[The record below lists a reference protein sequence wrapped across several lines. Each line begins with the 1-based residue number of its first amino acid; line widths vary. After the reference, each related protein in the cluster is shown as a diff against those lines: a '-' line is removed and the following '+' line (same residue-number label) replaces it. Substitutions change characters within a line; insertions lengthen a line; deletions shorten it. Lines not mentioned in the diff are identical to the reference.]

1 MKLSQFKNAFIM
13 SLAVISM
20 AQTNA
25 ADLISDEQAIAEGMT
40 PVEEVN
46 SANGLEVFNM
56 NRSEYVTTIPSLDD
70 IQRVIES
77 NRQVIVVN
85 KAAKGPDAQTLR
97 VYQNGVIR
105 PIIENTV
112 ISKVVNGKTVKEVV
126 PVSKEFVKIS
136 TGTEAKKVSPTR
148 TYVATT
154 PKGFFRPQRVFTD
167 YFSATWQASMP
178 NPVFI
183 NCRKTFKEDCG
194 IAIHATSESH
204 YAELGTR
211 ASGGCVRTRLEVS
224 KQIRELVMD
233 SGLGSQPGNY
243 KLVPAG
249 HGRKQVIG
257 NTVQVDLVDRMSGA
271 MLGTKVNS
279 WDTVIVIYE

>member
-1 MKLSQFKNAFIM
+1 MKLAQFKAALVMGLTVLSMNHANA
-13 SLAVISM
+13 LEV
-20 AQTNA
+20 
-25 ADLISDEQAIAEGMT
+25 ISDEQAIAEGMT

-46 SANGLEVFNM
+46 SLKGLDSFNIE
-56 NRSEYVTTIPSLDD
+56 RSEYVSTIPSLDD

-85 KAAKGPDAQTLR
+85 KAAKGKDAQTMR

-136 TGTEAKKVSPTR
+136 TGTEATKVSPTR

-154 PKGFFRPQRVFTD
+154 PKGFFRPQRIFTD
-167 YFSATWQASMP
+167 YFSGTWQATMP

-204 YAELGTR
+204 YAELGSR
-211 ASGGCVRTRLEVS
+211 ASGGCVRSRLEVS

-233 SGLGSQPGNY
+233 TGLGSQPGNY

-249 HGRKQVIG
+249 QGRKQVIG

-271 MLGTKVNS
+271 MLGAKVSS